1 MGGDKQA
8 GRRGRRELS
17 ATERALWER
26 VASSTERLHPD
37 PARSAINEAVRV
49 PPLPRAPSV
58 IADMRRLPAA
68 TAPSHAKRG
77 AATSTWD
84 IAPPEVLPV
93 GRPQAG
99 LDRRTSE
106 KMRRGHR
113 DPDARIDLHGMS
125 AKRAHR
131 ACLTFLSDATARG
144 CRMVLV
150 ITGKGGRDELGIMR
164 NGRGVLKASLPG
176 WLKASHMRN
185 SIVGIYQAH
194 QRHGGEGAFY
204 VYLKRRR

>member
-1 MGGDKQA
+1 MLNAEDQ
-8 GRRGRRELS
+8 
-17 ATERALWER
+17 ALWNR
-26 VASSTERLHPD
+26 VAASAD
-37 PARSAINEAVRV
+37 PMPGKTLKDSPEDVRQASELVAASPV
-49 PPLPRAPSV
+49 PRRAPAHPGLSRAPTLPV
-58 IADMRRLPAA
+58 PTKRSKPAVPTSWEPAA
-68 TAPSHAKRG
+68 
-77 AATSTWD
+77 
-84 IAPPEVLPV
+84 PEVKPV

-106 KMRRGHR
+106 RLRRGNR
-113 DPDARIDLHGMS
+113 EPDARIDLHGMT
-125 AKRAHR
+125 AERAHR
-131 ACLTFLSDATARG
+131 ACLTFLSDAAARG

-176 WLKASHMRN
+176 WLKASPLRQ

-204 VYLKRRR
+204 VYLKKRR